1 MAERSVTS
9 LDVQNGAGHVGQA
22 MLRESHQELVVVAA
36 IPQVVVGIRL
46 APRALMRVS
55 QNEKTMSPGATSL
68 SQASGPEPREFEHR
82 PRLHQALELLP
93 QLPGEV

>member
-22 MLRESHQELVVVAA
+22 MLRESHQEVAVAA

-55 QNEKTMSPGATSL
+55 QNEKTMSPGATSRMK
-68 SQASGPEPREFEHR
+68 S
-82 PRLHQALELLP
+82 
-93 QLPGEV
+93 